1 MKDQKHLS
9 ISDTSEENQDLG
21 FIKIALASALFLN
34 LSVISYNKEDFKQS
48 IDKQNLL
55 DLDLEKIGHIESNS
69 GKNLNHP
76 IVKYGINRGDRAGG
90 QFGLM
95 PITAK
100 ETVSKNPLLKLKY
113 GHILNLSNKQVTIFL
128 NNDKKASDEIA
139 SSHWKRL
146 KKIFPNDKL
155 KRVYAWNCGIT
166 CALKASKQDIINS
179 KYVKKFL
186 NK

>member
-9 ISDTSEENQDLG
+9 ISDTGNENQDLG
-21 FIKIALASALFLN
+21 IVKIALVSALFLN
-34 LSVISYNKEDFKQS
+34 LSVISHNKDEFKSPISKED
-48 IDKQNLL
+48 IL

-69 GKNLNHP
+69 GKNTNHP
-76 IVKYGINRGDRAGG
+76 VVKHGLNRGDRAGG
-90 QFGLM
+90 QFGVM

-100 ETVSKNPLLKLKY
+100 ETVSKNPALKLKY
-113 GHILNLSNKQVTIFL
+113 GHILNLSNKQITVFL
-128 NNDKKASDEIA
+128 NNNKKASSEIA

-166 CALKASKQDIINS
+166 CALKASKQEVVES

>member
-9 ISDTSEENQDLG
+9 VSDTVNENQDIGL
-21 FIKIALASALFLN
+21 IKIALVSALFLN
-34 LSVISYNKEDFKQS
+34 LSVISHNKDEFNDSLSKR
-48 IDKQNLL
+48 NLL

-69 GKNLNHP
+69 GKNTNHP
-76 IVKYGINRGDRAGG
+76 VVRYGLNRGDRAGG

-95 PITAK
+95 PITVK
-100 ETVSKNPLLKLKY
+100 ETISKNPLLKVKY
-113 GHILNLSNKQVTIFL
+113 GHILNLSNKKVTLFL
-128 NNDKKASDEIA
+128 NNNKKASDEIA

-146 KKIFPNDKL
+146 KKIFPKDKL

-166 CALKASKQDIINS
+166 CALKASKQEVIKS